1 MTATLVFPKYVPE
14 SVRMEA
20 QRLLQAFPAGPD
32 RAAIKSLITREEM
45 RECYAELKKIADEN
59 MMAAYLSAALGAQN
73 NFELYRV
80 QQGQAKRLQN
90 KVAKSAIEL
99 ANLLDNASDLGM
111 GTNEFMNVRE
121 LLRTTT
127 PSNDINA
134 SRWTNWCREVAL
146 NGDGYAWSNAPYL
159 TDCLREVARRA
170 NEKDVSLQI
179 DVCLPPNLL
188 YATSTRKKNAEWSYL
203 RNLWVLLR
211 ESGFKQS
218 FPLAKAMS
226 CTGLALDLKCNLD
239 VPNIYAI
246 LVD

>member
-1 MTATLVFPKYVPE
+1 MTVTLVFPKYVPE

-45 RECYAELKKIADEN
+45 RECYAELKKIADGN

-80 QQGQAKRLQN
+80 QQRQAKKLQN

-99 ANLLDNASDLGM
+99 ANLLDKASELGM
-111 GTNEFMNVRE
+111 GGAELTNVRE
-121 LLRTTT
+121 LLQTTT

-134 SRWTNWCREVAL
+134 SRWTNGCREAVL
-146 NGDGYAWSNAPYL
+146 NSNGYAWSKAPYL
-159 TDCLREVARRA
+159 TDCLREVAQRA
-170 NEKDVSLQI
+170 NQINVSL
-179 DVCLPPNLL
+179 PESLL
-188 YATSTRKKNAEWSYL
+188 SAISTRKKSPSLSYL

-211 ESGFKQS
+211 NNGFARS
-218 FPLAKAMS
+218 LPLTKAMF
-226 CTGLALDLKCNLD
+226 CTVQALDIECNLD
-239 VPNIYAI
+239 MPNIHAI

>member
-1 MTATLVFPKYVPE
+1 MTAKLDFPKYVPE

-20 QRLLQAFPAGPD
+20 RRLLQAFPAGPYS
-32 RAAIKSLITREEM
+32 ATIKSLISRPEM
-45 RECYAELKKIADEN
+45 QECYAELKKFADEN
-59 MMAAYLSAALGAQN
+59 MMATYLYAAVAGQN
-73 NFELYRV
+73 NFDRYRV
-80 QQGQAKRLQN
+80 QQEQAKKLRN

-99 ANLLDNASDLGM
+99 ANLLDKASALGM
-111 GTNEFMNVRE
+111 GASEFMNVRE
-121 LLRTTT
+121 LLRKTT
-127 PSNDINA
+127 PSNNINA
-134 SRWTNWCREVAL
+134 AHWTNGCHEVAL
-146 NGDGYAWSNAPYL
+146 NSDGYAWSKAPYL

-218 FPLAKAMS
+218 FPLAKAIS
-226 CTGLALDLKCNLD
+226 CTGLALDLECNLD
-239 VPNIYAI
+239 APNIYAI